1 MLKLELEL
9 VIPLAVVSEN
19 IPGTNHFQDT

>member
-9 VIPLAVVSEN
+9 VILLGAVSEN